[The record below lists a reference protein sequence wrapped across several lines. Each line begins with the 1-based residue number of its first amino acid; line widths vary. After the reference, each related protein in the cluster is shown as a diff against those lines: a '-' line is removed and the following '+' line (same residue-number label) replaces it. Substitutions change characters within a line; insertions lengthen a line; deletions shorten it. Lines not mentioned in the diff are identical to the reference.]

1 MIEMFSIL
9 VVVVF
14 FIKAS
19 IGIIKETKVFEFVV
33 NSKVLFLGRTFL
45 GSTGSFLSFGFG
57 MSNSLKS
64 GSHSSSSSTLSH
76 SSTSSTPSSSS
87 SSSSPFLDEALAP
100 FFGVTSSSISSS
112 SSSSSSFLAGT

>member
-19 IGIIKETKVFEFVV
+19 VGIIKETKVFEFVV

-45 GSTGSFLSFGFG
+45 GSAGSFLSFGFG
-57 MSNSLKS
+57 NVEFIEVRIPLLLFFYFVPFVNFFNTIFFIIFFVTFFGRSF
-64 GSHSSSSSTLSH
+64 STLLRSY
-76 SSTSSTPSSSS
+76 
-87 SSSSPFLDEALAP
+87 L
-100 FFGVTSSSISSS
+100 IIN
-112 SSSSSSFLAGT
+112 